1 MLSGPCF
8 QKWGGADAP
17 TQTPGLQGPLSRGTS
32 HFPIDWCWTG
42 AAWAPGLGRVERPR
56 LLLPGPGSGPGPV
69 PLEAL
74 EARAQASAGVT
85 PNRGGRTHLSPT
97 LSSGEA
103 CSGSLGPGLRPPT
116 LLLAPAPSDLAWPE
130 GMGARGKQP
139 GAPGHALT
147 DLPLEWGAKDW
158 GRHWGPGQQWPCSF
172 PQGAP
177 RLDAASPR
185 GWIVAS
191 LAPGSEDLW
200 AAQANLALPPH
211 TRLPSHTQAWGLPGP
226 DPLVAWLPVLQYPS
240 LRGCLTIYLF
250 TMNCGVGGIGESWGA
265 IPSRRGLGSPSR
277 TMVAGVPSSARRG
290 PGSGLRGRGSRL
302 SAGTGRRP
310 PCTGRS
316 RGRRAAA
323 RTSAGLE

>member
-74 EARAQASAGVT
+74 EARAQASAGIT

-139 GAPGHALT
+139 GAPGHTLT
-147 DLPLEWGAKDW
+147 DLPLEWGSEGLGKTLGTRPAVAL
-158 GRHWGPGQQWPCSF
+158 QF
-172 PQGAP
+172 P
-177 RLDAASPR
+177 
-185 GWIVAS
+185 
-191 LAPGSEDLW
+191 PGS
-200 AAQANLALPPH
+200 
-211 TRLPSHTQAWGLPGP
+211 TK
-226 DPLVAWLPVLQYPS
+226 V
-240 LRGCLTIYLF
+240 
-250 TMNCGVGGIGESWGA
+250 
-265 IPSRRGLGSPSR
+265 RRGF
-277 TMVAGVPSSARRG
+277 T
-290 PGSGLRGRGSRL
+290 
-302 SAGTGRRP
+302 
-310 PCTGRS
+310 
-316 RGRRAAA
+316 
-323 RTSAGLE
+323 AGLDRGQLGP